1 MKRLAL
7 LLAAAALVLA
17 ACTSDGGDDTSSSTT
32 AGGGDTSETTA
43 TGDSGGSGATDPSTL
58 PSYENVAEI
67 GADLGCE
74 LEYDGI
80 VDADREYST
89 CVFEAEQALIYI
101 YTDTTFVGDIVD
113 AGAPALAYGANW
125 TVEVETA
132 PVAESVASATGGAVA
147 PTAAG

>member
-7 LLAAAALVLA
+7 LLAATALVLA
-17 ACTSDGGDDTSSSTT
+17 ACSSDGGDDDTADTT
-32 AGGGDTSETTA
+32 VADGTTA
-43 TGDSGGSGATDPSTL
+43 TTEAGQAGDAGAVDPSTL
-58 PSYENVAEI
+58 PSYESVAEI
-67 GADLGCE
+67 GADLACD

-89 CVFEAEQALIYI
+89 CVFEGEQALIYI
-101 YTDTTFVGDIVD
+101 YTDPTFVGDIVE

-132 PVAESVASATGGAVA
+132 PVAESVAGATGGAVA
-147 PTAAG
+147 PTAGG

>member
-17 ACTSDGGDDTSSSTT
+17 ACSSDGGDDSSSTT
-32 AGGGDTSETTA
+32 TAGGDTTETTA
-43 TGDSGGSGATDPSTL
+43 AGDSGATDPADL
-58 PSYENVAEI
+58 PSYDTVADI
-67 GADLGCE
+67 GADLPCE

-80 VDADREYST
+80 VDAEREYST
-89 CVFEAEQALIYI
+89 CVFEGEQALIYI
-101 YTDTTFVGDIVD
+101 YTDPTFVDDIVA

-132 PVAESVASATGGAVA
+132 PVAESIAGATGGAVA
-147 PTAAG
+147 PTTAG

>member
-1 MKRLAL
+1 MA
-7 LLAAAALVLA
+7 
-17 ACTSDGGDDTSSSTT
+17 D
-32 AGGGDTSETTA
+32 
-43 TGDSGGSGATDPSTL
+43 
-58 PSYENVAEI
+58 I

-89 CVFEAEQALIYI
+89 CVFEGEQALIYI

-132 PVAESVASATGGAVA
+132 PVAESVAAATGGAVA

>member
-1 MKRLAL
+1 MRRLAL

-17 ACTSDGGDDTSSSTT
+17 ACSSDGGDDTSTT
-32 AGGGDTSETTA
+32 NSAGGDTSATTA
-43 TGDSGGSGATDPSTL
+43 ATDSGATDPADL
-58 PSYENVAEI
+58 PSYDTVADI
-67 GADLGCE
+67 GADLNCQ

-89 CVFEAEQALIYI
+89 CVFEDEQALIYI
-101 YTDTTFVGDIVD
+101 YTDPTVVNDIVA

-132 PVAESVASATGGAVA
+132 PVAENVAAATGGAVA
-147 PTAAG
+147 PTSAG

>member
-17 ACTSDGGDDTSSSTT
+17 ACSSDGGDDTSSSTT
-32 AGGGDTSETTA
+32 AGGDTTETTA
-43 TGDSGGSGATDPSTL
+43 SGPDSGATDPADL
-58 PSYENVAEI
+58 PSYDTVADI
-67 GADLGCE
+67 GADLSCQ

-89 CVFEAEQALIYI
+89 CVFEGEQALIYI
-101 YTDTTFVGDIVD
+101 YTDPTFVSDIVA

-132 PVAESVASATGGAVA
+132 PVAENVAAATGGAVA

>member
-7 LLAAAALVLA
+7 LLAATALVLA
-17 ACTSDGGDDTSSSTT
+17 ACGSDGGDDASSSTT
-32 AGGGDTSETTA
+32 AGGDTTETTA
-43 TGDSGGSGATDPSTL
+43 TGSDSGATDPADL
-58 PSYENVAEI
+58 PSYDNVAEV

-89 CVFEAEQALIYI
+89 CVFEGEQALIYI
-101 YTDTTFVGDIVD
+101 YTDPTFVSDIVA

-132 PVAESVASATGGAVA
+132 PVAESVAGATGGAVA

>member
-7 LLAAAALVLA
+7 LLAATALILA
-17 ACTSDGGDDTSSSTT
+17 ACSSDGGDDDSSTTT
-32 AGGGDTSETTA
+32 AGGDTPATTEAGDTGD
-43 TGDSGGSGATDPSTL
+43 TGAVDPSTL
-58 PSYENVAEI
+58 PSYETVADI

-89 CVFEAEQALIYI
+89 CVFEGEQALIYI

-132 PVAESVASATGGAVA
+132 PVAESVAAATGGAVA

>member
-1 MKRLAL
+1 MRSIVIESTRVRASGIACAVLM
-7 LLAAAALVLA
+7 VIGLA
-17 ACTSDGGDDTSSSTT
+17 ACSD
-32 AGGGDTSETTA
+32 
-43 TGDSGGSGATDPSTL
+43 SGATDPADL
-58 PSYENVAEI
+58 PSYDTVADI
-67 GADLGCE
+67 GADLSCQ

-89 CVFEAEQALIYI
+89 CVFEGEQALIYI
-101 YTDTTFVGDIVD
+101 YTDPTFVSDIVA

-132 PVAESVASATGGAVA
+132 PVAENVAAATGGAVA